1 MLPPMSSVDVTQGG
15 SPYFRYIRD
24 HVRAGIA

>member
-1 MLPPMSSVDVTQGG
+1 MSSVDVTQGG

-24 HVRAGIA
+24 NIRAGIA

>member
-24 HVRAGIA
+24 NIPAGIA